1 MNSIAAEDPGIVSA
15 FMAKLRQFLHD
26 LRRPEEATAWATIA
40 ALTGLLVYSY
50 WPGLLNARSSWDNP
64 QYSHG
69 WIVPLFT
76 LGLLFWWRQ
85 PVSAEISP
93 WERLAG
99 LGLLAASFA
108 LRLAVARYRIV
119 TIDMYTFV
127 PAVAGVFLMVGGWG
141 MFRWAWAP
149 IAFLMFMYPLPDEAT
164 RYLLGPLQT
173 LATMVSTY
181 ALQTLGLD
189 AYREG
194 NQIILGEMHLGV
206 VDACS
211 GLRMLTIFVALSV
224 ALVMLGDR
232 EWWENVVVIASA
244 IPIALVVNSIRITVT
259 GLLYQV
265 ASSEVAEMVFHDLAG
280 WVMMPMALGML
291 FLLQQILAKLFF
303 LEDGQL
309 APITAK
315 GLPAAQHGLPAA
327 QHGLPAAQRLAVSRS
342 LPPVPV
348 RQDGARQAA
357 KGPLPITKQSG
368 GRGVQPIVP
377 PPAGRVPQPPVPLK
391 PPTPLNSA
399 GPNSTG
405 PNSPGQISQRQ
416 APSGEGPQSPPRQ

>member
-1 MNSIAAEDPGIVSA
+1 MDQIAAEDPGLITA
-15 FMAKLRQFLHD
+15 FMGRLRQFLNA
-26 LRRPEEATAWATIA
+26 LRRPEEATAWTAIA
-40 ALTGLLVYSY
+40 VLTGFLVYSY

-85 PVSAEISP
+85 PVADEIALSG
-93 WERLAG
+93 RMAG

-127 PAVAGVFLMVGGWG
+127 PAVAGVFLMVGGWR

-149 IAFLMFMYPLPDEAT
+149 IAFLIFMFPLPDEAT

-173 LATMVSTY
+173 LATIVSTY

-194 NQIILGEMHLGV
+194 NQIVLGDMHLGV

-232 EWWENVVVIASA
+232 DWWENVVVIASA
-244 IPIALVVNSIRITVT
+244 IPIALIVNSIRITVT
-259 GLLYQV
+259 GLLYQI

-280 WVMMPMALGML
+280 WVMMPLALGML
-291 FLLQQILAKLFF
+291 FLLQQTLAKLFF
-303 LEDGQL
+303 TESGEL
-309 APITAK
+309 APITSTGQTPSQRPVATR
-315 GLPAAQHGLPAA
+315 PAAPATLLP
-327 QHGLPAAQRLAVSRS
+327 G
-342 LPPVPV
+342 
-348 RQDGARQAA
+348 GGTQAG
-357 KGPLPITKQSG
+357 KGPLPI
-368 GRGVQPIVP
+368 PN
-377 PPAGRVPQPPVPLK
+377 PASGRVPQPPVPLK
-391 PPTPLNSA
+391 PQQAFAPPPPIVPPRTPAQPLQ
-399 GPNSTG
+399 G
-405 PNSPGQISQRQ
+405 SPGSQVPHDRQ
-416 APSGEGPQSPPRQ
+416 RRQS

>member
-1 MNSIAAEDPGIVSA
+1 MNASAAEDPGLVSA
-15 FMAKLRQFLHD
+15 FMGRLRQFLHD
-26 LRRPEEATAWATIA
+26 LRRPEEATAWTAIA
-40 ALTGLLVYSY
+40 VLTVLLVYSY

-85 PVSAEISP
+85 PVADEITL
-93 WERLAG
+93 WERVAG

-127 PAVAGVFLMVGGWG
+127 PAVAGVFLMVGGWR

-149 IAFLMFMYPLPDEAT
+149 IAFLIFMYPLPDEAT

-173 LATMVSTY
+173 LATIVSTY

-194 NQIILGEMHLGV
+194 NQIVLGEMHLGV

-244 IPIALVVNSIRITVT
+244 IPIALIVNSIRITVT

-291 FLLQQILAKLFF
+291 FLLQQTLANLFF
-303 LEDGQL
+303 IEDAEL
-309 APITAK
+309 APITST
-315 GLPAAQHGLPAA
+315 GPMPSPRPAMTRSAA
-327 QHGLPAAQRLAVSRS
+327 SVAVR
-342 LPPVPV
+342 PGGGTQPVN
-348 RQDGARQAA
+348 
-357 KGPLPITKQSG
+357 GPLPIPKLASG
-368 GRGVQPIVP
+368 K
-377 PPAGRVPQPPVPLK
+377 APQPPVPLK
-391 PPTPLNSA
+391 PQQAVVPPSRISPA
-399 GPNSTG
+399 RSQPQPGP
-405 PNSPGQISQRQ
+405 Q
-416 APSGEGPQSPPRQ
+416 APQDQSRPQR